1 MKRLKFLIV
10 ALGVFA
16 AQGVFAVTLPSTSYN
31 DHSSYVTVTDEYSV
45 GGTLTQSGSFMQ
57 LGAIPYD
64 DCTAIQT
71 FQGCEQ
77 CCQQKVLE
85 CYQNPSIP
93 DKSECNTLSQNCNN
107 DCGRSLPLDAPLW
120 FLLVIAVLSV
130 TLRAYARRVS
140 QAVRRTE

>member
-10 ALGVFA
+10 ALGAFA

-57 LGAIPYD
+57 LGAISYD
-64 DCTAIQT
+64 DCTSMPT

-77 CCQQKVLE
+77 CCKQKVFD
-85 CYQNPSIP
+85 CYSDPSIT

-120 FLLVIAVLSV
+120 FLLVGVVILSV
-130 TLRAYARRVS
+130 AKNL
-140 QAVRRTE
+140 VRRYSTVSES

>member
-57 LGAIPYD
+57 LGAISYD
-64 DCTAIQT
+64 DCTSMPT

-77 CCQQKVLE
+77 CCQQKAID
-85 CYQNPSIP
+85 CYNDPSIP
-93 DKSECNTLSQNCNN
+93 DKSECNTLSRDCNN
-107 DCGRSLPLDAPLW
+107 GCGRSLPLDAPLW
-120 FLLVIAVLSV
+120 FMLVIAVLSV